1 MLIKSPTKLESWL
14 RQTLRVRPST
24 GAANPERN
32 DERYC
37 TYCTRHTNYG
47 YRPAYVEQLVRKCST
62 AAGFTRLAGKPA
74 HDKVTGALVEEQP
87 IEEIPAA
94 SKREHHGSADDRTSA

>member
-14 RQTLRVRPST
+14 RQTLHVRPST

-32 DERYC
+32 DEWYC

-47 YRPAYVEQLVRKCST
+47 YRPAYVEQLVPEVLDGS
-62 AAGFTRLAGKPA
+62 RL
-74 HDKVTGALVEEQP
+74 HETG
-87 IEEIPAA
+87 
-94 SKREHHGSADDRTSA
+94 REACA